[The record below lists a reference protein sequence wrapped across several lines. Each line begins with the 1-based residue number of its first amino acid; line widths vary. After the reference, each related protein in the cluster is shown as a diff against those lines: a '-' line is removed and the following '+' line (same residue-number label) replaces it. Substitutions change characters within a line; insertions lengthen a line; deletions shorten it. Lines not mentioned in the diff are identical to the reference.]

1 MYIHVAFG
9 AIAFSFGGTAAFPT
23 IQCDMKHP
31 SLFNSS
37 IVMAYL
43 GVLAMYLPVAILGFL
58 AFGDDVQT
66 NILLN
71 LSSTS
76 GITKCV
82 AALIASHLL
91 FSFIIVINPVSQLL
105 EEWLNVPKGLLLISG
120 IYPCLYK
127 RYRKFCVHLRFII
140 LPLYSC
146 IHYCC
151 YIEYNNFFTH
161 HSNTKYN

>member
-1 MYIHVAFG
+1 
-9 AIAFSFGGTAAFPT
+9 
-23 IQCDMKHP
+23 
-31 SLFNSS
+31 
-37 IVMAYL
+37 MAYL

-58 AFGDDVQT
+58 AFGDDMQT

-105 EEWLNVPKGLLLISG
+105 EEWLNVPKGLFLVSKVFIRAYTRDIES
-120 IYPCLYK
+120 
-127 RYRKFCVHLRFII
+127 FALRFII
-140 LPLYSC
+140 FLPLYSC
-146 IHYCC
+146 IHYYCFVLNTIISLPIILTPNT
-151 YIEYNNFFTH
+151 IELLA
-161 HSNTKYN
+161 